1 MRREINF
8 FPAKFQCEKIITIFS
23 FLTGEENL
31 AILEEFI
38 PSPEING
45 YRNKCEF
52 TIGRHPET
60 SQPIVGFRLAS
71 YK

>member
-1 MRREINF
+1 MSKKYAYLATNLF
-8 FPAKFQCEKIITIFS
+8 IF
-23 FLTGEENL
+23 LNIGEENL
-31 AILEEFI
+31 ATLEEFI

>member
-1 MRREINF
+1 MGVKYTYLATDLF
-8 FPAKFQCEKIITIFS
+8 F
-23 FLTGEENL
+23 LNVGEENL
-31 AILEEFI
+31 ATLEEFI

-71 YK
+71 YKYVIK